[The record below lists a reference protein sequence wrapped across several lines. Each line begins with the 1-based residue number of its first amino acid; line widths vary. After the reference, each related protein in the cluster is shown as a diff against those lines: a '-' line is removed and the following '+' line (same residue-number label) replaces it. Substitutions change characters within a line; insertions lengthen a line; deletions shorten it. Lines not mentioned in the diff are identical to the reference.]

1 MFATCMH
8 MYTRLVFLELL
19 NYAFECAG
27 KKKKKKE
34 REIKGKK
41 RKKRGLFLT
50 IMFAVHGCV
59 MTGGQG

>member
-41 RKKRGLFLT
+41 RKKKGDFS
-50 IMFAVHGCV
+50 
-59 MTGGQG
+59 